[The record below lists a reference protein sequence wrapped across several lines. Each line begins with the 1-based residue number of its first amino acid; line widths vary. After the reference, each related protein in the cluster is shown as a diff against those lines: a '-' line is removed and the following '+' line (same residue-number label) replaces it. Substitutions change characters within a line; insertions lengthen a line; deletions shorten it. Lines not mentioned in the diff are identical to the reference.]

1 MKKLCELIFIFFI
14 FVMTSLEGAI
24 EFIKAYKKRR

>member
-1 MKKLCELIFIFFI
+1 MKNIYESIILFFI
-14 FVMTSLEGAI
+14 FIMTSLEGAV

>member
-1 MKKLCELIFIFFI
+1 MKKLYESIILFFI
-14 FVMTSLEGAI
+14 FIMTSLEGAV